1 MGTGNKSPNKNV
13 STPKEQSK
21 RQNQGSASNKD
32 GNDDGELQGR
42 KWVFDTIQKYFDV
55 IVEES
60 EEGEEDEED
69 EDDGEEEGEE
79 SESDYTSAD
88 EEIPEV
94 VLPPTSE

>member
-1 MGTGNKSPNKNV
+1 M
-13 STPKEQSK
+13 
-21 RQNQGSASNKD
+21 
-32 GNDDGELQGR
+32 
-42 KWVFDTIQKYFDV
+42 
-55 IVEES
+55 EES

-94 VLPPTSE
+94 VLPPTSEKLANRSLTSSASPILKEVLGRKTPSYSLPVRRAGAARASTGNY